1 MLRGTA
7 RSGEASAIARR
18 CAGGVARTLA
28 TLLFLVAQRRA
39 LLVVQRRALLIVQRR
54 ALLIAQRR
62 ALLIGQ
68 RRARQVNPE
77 RRATARGFV
86 RTDPTV
92 VRLDN

>member
-18 CAGGVARTLA
+18 CAGGVARILA

-39 LLVVQRRALLIVQRR
+39 LLIGQRRVFLVVQRRALLIV
-54 ALLIAQRR
+54 
-62 ALLIGQ
+62 Q